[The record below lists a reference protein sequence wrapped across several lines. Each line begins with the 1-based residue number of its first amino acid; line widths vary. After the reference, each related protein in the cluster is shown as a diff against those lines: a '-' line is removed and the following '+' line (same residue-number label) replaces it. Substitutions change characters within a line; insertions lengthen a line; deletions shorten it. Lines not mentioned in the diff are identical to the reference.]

1 MKSESYSQNDLNGT
15 IQDKLPKVSV
25 IVPVYNMDKYLS
37 ACVHSIISQSLE
49 DIEII
54 LVDDGSTDRSPSLCD
69 ELSINDKR
77 IRVIHKENEGLGF
90 ARNSALRV
98 ARGEFVTFVDSD
110 DYIAKNT
117 LEFAYGLAV
126 AHDADEVRYLFR
138 RVSGESSRHEFYT
151 NSSGFENM
159 TEAFSLD
166 EKLNP
171 ILRNIG
177 PLIVPSRNC
186 VFSTGSVCTAIYRRS
201 VIEENGLSFFSERE
215 YVSEDYIFNL
225 EFALKCRKIIFT
237 NAALYFYRANAN
249 SLSKRCDENKVLQ
262 SVAFANKVGEL
273 LDSVGYQDAHVFAMG
288 YVIGLLRTYYRA
300 IFYSGKPIGKQKEL
314 FKNIHEIDCI
324 RTIKRLYP
332 AEFLPVFQRLVY
344 ELGFKNMFYPCR
356 TLFLIRDKNLF
367 RMISRM
373 LFRS

>member
-1 MKSESYSQNDLNGT
+1 MKSESYLQNDLNGT

-37 ACVHSIISQSLE
+37 TCVHSIISQSLE
-49 DIEII
+49 DIEVI
-54 LVDDGSTDRSPSLCD
+54 LVDDGSTDGSPSLCD
-69 ELSINDKR
+69 ELSVNDRR
-77 IRVIHKENEGLGF
+77 IRVIHKANEGLGF
-90 ARNSALRV
+90 ARNSALSV
-98 ARGEFVTFVDSD
+98 AKGEFVTFIDSD
-110 DYIAKNT
+110 DYIANNT
-117 LEFAYGLAV
+117 LEFAYKLAV

-138 RVSGESSRHEFYT
+138 RVSGESCLHELYT
-151 NSSGFENM
+151 DRDRFEK
-159 TEAFSLD
+159 TEAISLD

-171 ILRNIG
+171 ILQNIG
-177 PLIVPSRNC
+177 PLFVQSQDC

-273 LDSVGYQDAHVFAMG
+273 LDSAGYRDAHVFAMG

-324 RTIKRLYP
+324 RTIKGLYP

>member
-1 MKSESYSQNDLNGT
+1 MKSESYLQNDLNGT

-37 ACVHSIISQSLE
+37 TCVHSIISQSLE
-49 DIEII
+49 DIEVI
-54 LVDDGSTDRSPSLCD
+54 LVDDGSTDGSPSLCD
-69 ELSINDKR
+69 ELSVNDRR

-90 ARNSALRV
+90 ARNSALSV
-98 ARGEFVTFVDSD
+98 AKGEFVTFIDSD

-138 RVSGESSRHEFYT
+138 RVSGESCLHELYT
-151 NSSGFENM
+151 DRNGFEK
-159 TEAFSLD
+159 TEAISLD

-171 ILRNIG
+171 ILQNIG
-177 PLIVPSRNC
+177 PLFIQSQDC

-262 SVAFANKVGEL
+262 SVVFANKVGEL
-273 LDSVGYQDAHVFAMG
+273 LSSVGHRDAHVFAMG
-288 YVIGLLRTYYRA
+288 YVIGVLRTYYRS
-300 IFYSGKPIGKQKEL
+300 IFYSGKPIEKQKAL